1 MIQVTYKP
9 NIMIEENVDIGKLA
23 NDVKEYAEAKIELA
37 KLQAAEKVTDGF
49 SSLVS
54 VLIISFFG
62 LIFLFTLSITLAIA
76 FSYLTNS
83 YLAGFG
89 IVTSIYLLCIV
100 LLSIY
105 RTKLL
110 KIPIMNFVI
119 SFIFDDKEEQIA
131 KREINKDEK
140 I

>member
-83 YLAGFG
+83 YLTGFG